1 MVSSVPDGSTAIVNS
16 NVGVGVAPEQQAH
29 CVCIPGACRN
39 ADRSL
44 TMDVRHVGVGVLV
57 EQQAHYLCMPLTGS
71 NPDGRLVLFV
81 YEVGV
86 GVAFE
91 QHAHCLRTTPF
102 GSNPDGSF
110 ASLIASVDVGAVVD
124 QHAHYLCMTK
134 KGSSE
139 DTDRFRRG
147 HAKRPLYRPYVKRRL
162 SPFQPPRMMTLKTSE
177 HVVSGPDNLALMTY
191 IHNRYKKAKKHDYVK
206 TAVNKL
212 FYTNTFKVKSP
223 KTYVQDMQKIKDELE
238 KVVCMLCMRARH
250 VQAEHVLFER
260 IEFAAPQGLRDLGG
274 GIRCLLLFGRP

>member
-1 MVSSVPDGSTAIVNS
+1 
-16 NVGVGVAPEQQAH
+16 
-29 CVCIPGACRN
+29 
-39 ADRSL
+39 
-44 TMDVRHVGVGVLV
+44 
-57 EQQAHYLCMPLTGS
+57 
-71 NPDGRLVLFV
+71 
-81 YEVGV
+81 
-86 GVAFE
+86 
-91 QHAHCLRTTPF
+91 
-102 GSNPDGSF
+102 
-110 ASLIASVDVGAVVD
+110 
-124 QHAHYLCMTK
+124 
-134 KGSSE
+134 
-139 DTDRFRRG
+139 
-147 HAKRPLYRPYVKRRL
+147 
-162 SPFQPPRMMTLKTSE
+162 MMTLKTSE